1 MSSRIDPSVPAAGR
15 PVSKADLRHNFE
27 AIRDELGHLGWLRQP
42 FPGAVERTGEAKLK
56 ETLSARDFGA
66 VGDGRADDTAALQAA
81 LDALKTKGGV
91 LALAPGAVYR
101 IAIGLRLED
110 AAGFRIEGRDACLM
124 MTEGAPV
131 AADYWLLKL
140 VRCHRFEIAGL
151 RLDGNRRTRAIG
163 PEPWA
168 NNLHL
173 HDCSDFVLQSVLS
186 SNAVV
191 DGFILYHDRRDDP
204 ATFCRRGLMLGCRS
218 ENAARQGLTI
228 LNGHDI
234 RVLACDF
241 TGSNGVPPEAGIDIE
256 SHVDS
261 AAPSNARVLIQGC
274 HFEGNRGG
282 GIRLTAFGGAHG
294 FSVVDCSFRNCGLYG
309 VDIVAPD
316 CIVRGC
322 RFSDFG
328 PELEHGVVLV
338 RTREG
343 GLPALVD
350 GNSFDRILT
359 GDANKA
365 AIYVRPD
372 ASPGTLVA
380 DNRLNA
386 VDASGVIA
394 AAPGTIIRGNLIDG
408 NRLDGIRIGRAGLVE
423 SNRIARM
430 RPGRPAIL
438 VHGGDTVVRA
448 NHLIDCDNG
457 PEGTILVLDD
467 GTGDGRPPVLDGNF
481 LSLTGGDGQS
491 VPVRL
496 RAAAIEAGTTAFGYG

>member
-1 MSSRIDPSVPAAGR
+1 MPSRIDPSLPAAGR
-15 PVSKADLRHNFE
+15 PVSKADLRHNFV
-27 AIRDELGHLGWLRQP
+27 AIRDELEHLGWLRQP
-42 FPGAVERTGEAKLK
+42 FAGAVERTGLAKLE

-66 VGDGRADDTAALQAA
+66 VGDGQTDDTAALQAA
-81 LDALKTKGGV
+81 LDALRRRGGV

-101 IAIGLRLED
+101 IAIGLKLED
-110 AAGFRIEGRDACLM
+110 AAGFRIEGRDAQLVM
-124 MTEGAPV
+124 QDGAPV

-140 VRCHRFEIAGL
+140 VRCRRFAVGDL
-151 RLDGNRRTRAIG
+151 RLDGNRQTRAIG

-173 HDCSDFVLQSVLS
+173 HDCSDFVLQSVES

-191 DGFILYHDRRDDP
+191 DGFILYHDRRNDP

-218 ENAARQGLTI
+218 LNAARQGLTI

-234 RVLACDF
+234 RVMACDF
-241 TGSNGVPPEAGIDIE
+241 IGSNGVPPEAGIDIE

-274 HFEGNRGG
+274 HFQDNRGG
-282 GIRLTAFGGAHG
+282 GIRLSPAGGAHG
-294 FSVVDCSFRNCGLYG
+294 FSVVDCSFQACGLYG
-309 VDIVAPD
+309 VDIVAAD
-316 CIVRGC
+316 CTVRAC
-322 RFSDFG
+322 RFTDFG
-328 PELEHGVVLV
+328 PEVESGVVVV
-338 RTREG
+338 RTRAG
-343 GLPALVD
+343 GLPALVS
-350 GNSFDRILT
+350 GNSFDRILI

-386 VDASGVIA
+386 VDASGIIA
-394 AAPGTIIRGNLIDG
+394 AAPGTVVRGNLIEG
-408 NRLDGIRIGRAGLVE
+408 NQLDGIRAGQASLVE
-423 SNRIARM
+423 GNRIAAM

-438 VHGGDTVVRA
+438 VHGGRTVVRA

-457 PEGTILVLDD
+457 PNGTILVLDD
-467 GTGDGRPPVLDGNF
+467 GTGGAGPPVLEGNF
-481 LSLTGGDGQS
+481 LSLSGGDGQS

-496 RAAAIEAGTTAFGYG
+496 RAEAIEAGTTAFGYG

>member
-1 MSSRIDPSVPAAGR
+1 MPSRIDPSVPAAGR
-15 PVSKADLRHNFE
+15 PVSKADLRRNF
-27 AIRDELGHLGWLRQP
+27 AAAQGELEHLGWLRQP
-42 FPGAVERTGEAKLK
+42 YAGAVERTGAAKLG
-56 ETLSARDFGA
+56 ETLSAADFGA
-66 VGDGRADDTAALQAA
+66 VGDGSTDDTAALQAA
-81 LDALKTKGGV
+81 LDALKRQGGV
-91 LALAPGAVYR
+91 LALTPGAVYR
-101 IAIGLRLED
+101 ISRGLLLED
-110 AAGFRIEGRDACLM
+110 AQGFRIEGRDARLVM
-124 MTEGAPV
+124 ADGAPV
-131 AADYWLLKL
+131 AVHYWLLYL
-140 VRCHRFEIAGL
+140 GRCRRFTLTDL
-151 RLDGNRRTRAIG
+151 RLDGNRQTRSIG

-168 NNLHL
+168 NNLQL
-173 HDCSDFVLQSVLS
+173 HDCSDFVLQSVES

-191 DGFILYHDRRDDP
+191 DGFILYHGDRDAP
-204 ATFCRRGLMLGCRS
+204 ATFCRRGLMLGCRAV
-218 ENAARQGLTI
+218 NAARQGLTI

-234 RVLACDF
+234 RVVACDF
-241 TGSNGVPPEAGIDIE
+241 IGSNGVPPEAGIDIE

-274 HFEGNRGG
+274 HFEDNRGG
-282 GIRLTAFGGAHG
+282 GILLTAFGGAHG
-294 FSVVDCSFRNCGLYG
+294 FSVVDCSFASCGPYG

-316 CIVRGC
+316 CTVRGC
-322 RFSDFG
+322 RFTRFG
-328 PELEHGVVLV
+328 PEVRHGVVNI

-343 GLPALVD
+343 GLPALVSE
-350 GNSFDRILT
+350 NSFDAILI
-359 GDANKA
+359 GDANRA

-386 VDASGVIA
+386 VDASGIIA
-394 AAPGTIIRGNLIDG
+394 AAPGTVIRGNLIEG
-408 NRLDGIRIGRAGLVE
+408 NRLDGIRVGHAALVE
-423 SNRIARM
+423 GNRIALM

-438 VHGGDTVVRA
+438 VHGGRTVVRG

-467 GTGDGRPPVLDGNF
+467 GTGESRPPVLDGNY